1 MLPLRTKRYRR
12 LLAGTA
18 TVFFLLATILPVSLH
33 AEAFHGD
40 HPETLLAGH
49 KSGRMFYPRPGH
61 HVKVLPRGHRIVK
74 AGPRSYHFHK
84 GVFYRPGPGG
94 FVVVSAPIGA
104 RIHVLPAAAVML
116 TIGAITYWTY
126 AGVYYQKVTD
136 GYMVVT
142 RPVKPAT
149 PDAVIAWEGDQVHVT
164 AALLNVRSG
173 PGREHLVI
181 RQVKQG
187 DLLTVRSSS
196 TDWYYVKL
204 PDNSFGWVMLKYTAL
219 VKPKAVG

>member
-1 MLPLRTKRYRR
+1 MLTGKTKSHRKQIARA
-12 LLAGTA
+12 LLLFLVWPTVLTPAAGA
-18 TVFFLLATILPVSLH
+18 GVFRQETYLAR
-33 AEAFHGD
+33 A
-40 HPETLLAGH
+40 AGH
-49 KSGRMFYPRPGH
+49 QQARMFYHRPGH
-61 HVKVLPRGHRIVK
+61 HVKALPRGHQAVK
-74 AGPRSYHFHK
+74 VGPRHYQFHE

-94 FVVVSAPIGA
+94 FVVVAAPVGA
-104 RIHVLPAAAVML
+104 MIHAIPAAAIMV

-126 AGVYYQKVTD
+126 AGVYYQKMPD

-142 RPVKPAT
+142 QPVKPIT
-149 PDAVIAWEGDQVHVT
+149 PDTVIAWEWDQIRVT

-204 PDNSFGWVMLKYTAL
+204 PDDSFGWVMVKYTTM